1 MEEAAHAFR
10 LRSKL
15 PINNPTL
22 LHSLLFAPSPHS
34 LSHSL
39 CSQTKS
45 FSVLSAKYGGV
56 GSLVKATWYAG

>member
-22 LHSLLFAPSPHS
+22 LHSLV
-34 LSHSL
+34 
-39 CSQTKS
+39 CS
-45 FSVLSAKYGGV
+45 FSPLSLTLSVLKLNLS
-56 GSLVKATWYAG
+56 